1 MGKMMNM
8 EGKRTI
14 LRANNVDAEKLTEIC
29 KRVFDSDKNYGAP
42 DEGGPPGYDS
52 VDWNAS
58 RITSR
63 IVDYY
68 KILYNDNIVGGFIA
82 GYRKLGYRV
91 CERIFVDPD
100 YHRMGTG
107 TQTFHYIWKI
117 YPDAIVWTLGTPE
130 WNTRTNRFYESVGF
144 VQIGFT
150 NEYDWRGRFYEKQM
164 IDKPAPIQ
172 KIAELREGQAR
183 VIVEGEIRNR
193 SSPRSVMSRKTG
205 ESLKVMDANLA
216 DDTGNISL
224 VLWNEQI
231 RQIEDANKIR
241 IENGYVK
248 SYRGNLQLSIGKWGT
263 IISLNQE

>member
-1 MGKMMNM
+1 MDSM
-8 EGKRTI
+8 EGVVKI
-14 LRANNVDAEKLTEIC
+14 LRADISDAEKLTEVC
-29 KRVFDSDKNYGAP
+29 KRSFESDKNYGAP
-42 DEGGPPGYDS
+42 GEGGPPGYDS

-68 KILYNDNIVGGFIA
+68 KILHNDIIVGGFIA
-82 GYRKLGYRV
+82 GQRKPGYRV

-100 YHRMGTG
+100 YHRMGIG
-107 TQTFHYIWKI
+107 TQAFHYIWRI

-130 WNTRTNRFYESVGF
+130 WNTRTNLFYESVGF

-164 IDKPAPIQ
+164 NADKPAPIQ
-172 KIAELREGQAR
+172 KISELREGQAR
-183 VIVEGEIRNR
+183 VLVEGEITNCT
-193 SSPRSVMSRKTG
+193 SPRSVMSRKTG
-205 ESLKVMDANLA
+205 EPLKVMDVTLV
-216 DDTGNISL
+216 DDTGSISFI
-224 VLWNEQI
+224 VWNEQI
-231 RQIEDANKIR
+231 KQIEDANKLR

-248 SYRGNLQLSIGKWGT
+248 SYRGNLQLSISKWGT

>member
-1 MGKMMNM
+1 MVSM
-8 EGKRTI
+8 EGVVKI
-14 LRANNVDAEKLTEIC
+14 LRADISDAEKLTEVC
-29 KRVFDSDKNYGAP
+29 KRSFDSDKDYGAP
-42 DEGGPPGYDS
+42 GEGGPPGYDS

-58 RITSR
+58 MITSR

-68 KILYNDNIVGGFIA
+68 KILHSDIIVGGFIA
-82 GYRKLGYRV
+82 GQRQPGYRV

-100 YHRMGTG
+100 YQRMGIG
-107 TQTFHYIWKI
+107 TQAFHYIWRI

-164 IDKPAPIQ
+164 TSKPAPIQ
-172 KIAELREGQAR
+172 QIAELREGQAR
-183 VIVEGEIRNR
+183 IIVEGEIRNR

-205 ESLKVMDANLA
+205 EPLKVMDALLE
-216 DDTGNISL
+216 DETGSITL

-248 SYRGNLQLSIGKWGT
+248 SYRGTLQLSIGKWGT
-263 IISLNQE
+263 IISLTQE

>member
-1 MGKMMNM
+1 MMVSM
-8 EGKRTI
+8 EGVVKI
-14 LRANNVDAEKLTEIC
+14 LLADISNAEKLTEVC
-29 KRVFDSDKNYGAP
+29 MRSFESDKDYGSP
-42 DEGGPPGYDS
+42 GEGGPPGYDS
-52 VDWNAS
+52 DDWNAS

-68 KILYNDNIVGGFIA
+68 KILYNDIIVGGFIV
-82 GYRKLGYRV
+82 GQRIPGYRV

-100 YHRMGTG
+100 YQRMGIG
-107 TQTFHYIWKI
+107 TQAFHYIWKI

-130 WNTRTNRFYESVGF
+130 WNTRTNQFYESLGF
-144 VQIGFT
+144 IQIGFT
-150 NEYDWRGRFYEKQM
+150 NEYEWRGRFYEKQM

-183 VIVEGEIRNR
+183 VIVEGEINNC
-193 SSPRSVMSRKTG
+193 SSPRSVLSRKTG
-205 ESLKVMDANLA
+205 EPLKVMDAILA
-216 DDTGNISL
+216 DETGDISL
-224 VLWNEQI
+224 VLWNKQI
-231 RQIEDANKIR
+231 RQVEEEIKLR